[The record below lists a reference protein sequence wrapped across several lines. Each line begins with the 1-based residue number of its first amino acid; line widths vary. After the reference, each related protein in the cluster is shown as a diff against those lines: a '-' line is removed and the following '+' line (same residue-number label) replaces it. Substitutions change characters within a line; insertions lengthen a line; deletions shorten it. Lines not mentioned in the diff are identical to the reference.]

1 MKDRN
6 QNQKE
11 VSQEYEGTALK
22 IAAVLPDGMLRTGV
36 GRGSILEAAFGG
48 ATNGLD
54 CLVRHSP
61 AIGCGAR
68 E

>member
-36 GRGSILEAAFGG
+36 GRGSKQHLVEPPTVSIAWSGTRLPLAA
-48 ATNGLD
+48 
-54 CLVRHSP
+54 
-61 AIGCGAR
+61 AR